1 MYFKEFSCKTAE
13 NMQAR
18 CVPRFIQCFPNRKR
32 LLQHGLRQF
41 FCLERRTPCERR
53 RREQE
58 RAAKP
63 PDGASREAA
72 SARARSVGEL
82 LARTAAFVGVGYIA
96 GELKAAVCE
105 KAEQIKSAHLA
116 RERRA
121 SLPPLARRAPRL
133 SQCRQSP
140 FSPQNAAN
148 TTTAISAEH
157 KSAHS
162 AKTR

>member
-41 FCLERRTPCERR
+41 FCLEGRTPCERR

-72 SARARSVGEL
+72 SARARSAGEL
-82 LARTAAFVGVGYIA
+82 LVRTAAFVGVGYIA
-96 GELKAAVCE
+96 GELKAAVCK
-105 KAEQIKSAHLA
+105 KAEQTKSARLA

-133 SQCRQSP
+133 SQCLCS
-140 FSPQNAAN
+140 SLSSQNAAG
-148 TTTAISAEH
+148 AALAELAGD
-157 KSAHS
+157 KSANPG
-162 AKTR
+162 KC